1 MFIYDRILKG
11 NKYDGLER
19 RVYLSKLSNHN
30 ILVILRGSFHRWVI
44 ILLRSIKKERLMVSM
59 RNLDGRNIGV
69 LNRLLRLAHGGFL
82 LLLILSLFHGLLQA
96 PLR

>member
-19 RVYLSKLSNHN
+19 RVNLSKLSNHN
-30 ILVILRGSFHRWVI
+30 IPVLLKSNFHRWVI

-59 RNLDGRNIGV
+59 RNLGRNIGV

-82 LLLILSLFHGLLQA
+82 LLLIPSLFHGLLQA

>member
-19 RVYLSKLSNHN
+19 RVNLSKLSNHS
-30 ILVILRGSFHRWVI
+30 ILVILRSSFHRWVI

-59 RNLDGRNIGV
+59 RNLERNIGV
-69 LNRLLRLAHGGFL
+69 LNRLLRLAHGVY
-82 LLLILSLFHGLLQA
+82 
-96 PLR
+96 